1 MGTTTARPTVFT
13 PEAIDRL
20 PRGSITT
27 STGPAEGVTNRVLWS
42 TDTSMAGLLT
52 VQAGH
57 RLGTHTHR
65 LNQHHIWL
73 VDGQVA
79 ILGEVLGS
87 GSYVHIPGGVPHDL
101 DATSTG
107 GCTVF
112 YLYIRPG
119 R

>member
-1 MGTTTARPTVFT
+1 MGTTTAGPTVFT

-20 PRGSITT
+20 PAGSVTT

-42 TDTSMAGLLT
+42 TDTSMAGVLT

-65 LNQHHIWL
+65 LNHHHIWV

-79 ILGEVLGS
+79 ILDEVLGA

-101 DATSTG
+101 DATNTG

-112 YLYIRPG
+112 YLYIRPE